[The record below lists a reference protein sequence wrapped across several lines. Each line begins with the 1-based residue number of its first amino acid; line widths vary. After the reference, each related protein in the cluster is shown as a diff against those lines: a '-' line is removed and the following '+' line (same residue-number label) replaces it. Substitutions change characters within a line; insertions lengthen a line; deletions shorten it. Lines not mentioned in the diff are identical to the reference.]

1 MRPQVSLPV
10 GPAYWLMA
18 WRLWEQVWLCP
29 AEHQV
34 VCLCLKKKK
43 KTNKT
48 TIRLLSVESETNQVL
63 SWDSIFTFRQHRF
76 WMLEHFLYH
85 SDVDVPFICITTFD
99 ANALNIIRGTS
110 VSIIVQNSPHSR
122 LCVASCSAFLIIVK
136 CHFWK
141 LWILI
146 PVSFVLH
153 HVLSSSVLRWL
164 NTVSCALS
172 EQE

>member
-34 VCLCLKKKK
+34 VCPCLKKKK
-43 KTNKT
+43 KKKYNHQALVCWVWNQPGA
-48 TIRLLSVESETNQVL
+48 LL
-63 SWDSIFTFRQHRF
+63 RQHFYIQRQHGF
-76 WMLEHFLYH
+76 WILEHLFYH
-85 SDVDVPFICITTFD
+85 NNVDVPFICITTFD
-99 ANALNIIRGTS
+99 AYALNIIRGTS
-110 VSIIVQNSPHSR
+110 ASIIVQNNPRSR

-146 PVSFVLH
+146 PVSFVFH

-164 NTVSCALS
+164 NTVSCALD